1 MATGIFTKRLNG
13 LTITTGDVICTSDGG
28 GELMKGE
35 FWRLVGKLIP
45 GEVDHIVLY
54 LGPEGRCVEAGAK
67 GRVIL
72 FEVPGQ
78 EWEPDQMA
86 TQRGLVDEL
95 YGVAY
100 PLAKANLSQ
109 DEEENARRAVA
120 EYCLAQVGKP
130 YNLNFLNS
138 GTDQAFYCSQLAYK
152 AYLEIGLDLNTNI
165 GVPPIPLTESIIFPQ
180 EIYSGCSHQRAPN
193 P

>member
-1 MATGIFTKRLNG
+1 MATDIFTNRLNG
-13 LTITTGDVICTSDGG
+13 LTITTGDLICTSDGG

-45 GEVDHIVLY
+45 GDVDHIVLY

-72 FEVPGQ
+72 FEVAGQ

-86 TQRGLVDEL
+86 AQRGLVDEL

-100 PLAKANLSQ
+100 PLAGANLSQ
-109 DEEENARRAVA
+109 DEEERARRTVA

-130 YNLNFLNS
+130 YNLNFFNS

-165 GVPPIPLTESIIFPQ
+165 GVPHIPLTESIIFPQ